1 MFLIGESHIDEQF
14 SRATLVYWRLS
25 VISMDWLEEK
35 NTGKPLILNGKID
48 GWFPV
53 DFPLNQSID
62 YRIEYRNSYNTGSA
76 VPFRSGRTDL
86 GLGPFRSVPFC
97 RVPRGVGVG
106 L

>member
-1 MFLIGESHIDEQF
+1 
-14 SRATLVYWRLS
+14 
-25 VISMDWLEEK
+25 MDWLEEK
-35 NTGKPLILNGKID
+35 HRKTPNIIEYID

-62 YRIEYRNSYNTGSA
+62 YRIEYRNNYNTGSA

-86 GLGPFRSVPFC
+86 GPVRSVPFR